1 MQLQIYTFANHCNAS
16 VIILH
21 FAPIYRSHDEKAESQ
36 HKWFEI
42 SFNCQKRNSAKK
54 LLIQFSSFALGKCN
68 KLIFFKVIFAFL
80 LQFRLLFIV

>member
-42 SFNCQKRNSAKK
+42 SFNCQKRNSAKNY
-54 LLIQFSSFALGKCN
+54 SSNLAHSLWEN
-68 KLIFFKVIFAFL
+68 VTN
-80 LQFRLLFIV
+80 